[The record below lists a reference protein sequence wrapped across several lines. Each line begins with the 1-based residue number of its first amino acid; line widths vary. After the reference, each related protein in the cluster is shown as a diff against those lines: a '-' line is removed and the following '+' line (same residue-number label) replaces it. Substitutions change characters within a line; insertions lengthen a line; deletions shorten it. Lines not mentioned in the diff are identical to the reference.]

1 MLGMPFELAA
11 VSFGWGNLRDF
22 SRNLPQT
29 SATWRTLHQDESWFI
44 TPMQV
49 SEMLAS
55 LHDAV
60 MAFAYAFSKA
70 YGATGQKPP
79 EFPRPWTKN
88 DGESIGSEPIP
99 ISEFNDWYYGGE

>member
-29 SATWRTLHQDESWFI
+29 SATWRAQHKDEAWFI
-44 TPMQV
+44 SPLQIA
-49 SEMLAS
+49 EMLAD
-55 LHDAV
+55 LNDAV
-60 MAFAYAFSKA
+60 IAFAYVFAKNA
-70 YGATGQKPP
+70 KGQKPP
-79 EFPRPWTKN
+79 TYPRPWAKN
-88 DGESIGSEPIP
+88 DGDSIGSDPIP